1 MPTSAVLTDL
11 WLDLFRMLRFNAE
24 QRLIHLI
31 IQGWLRMPS
40 QPCLRSQ
47 QLDGTT
53 RSYNH
58 RAMSI
63 KPLPTLAAFFAVASI
78 GCAVGYQAMG
88 GIRIDKDGVL
98 HEPFGFIPLGYL
110 SATAALVTGTIALIN
125 SR

>member
-1 MPTSAVLTDL
+1 M
-11 WLDLFRMLRFNAE
+11 FRFNAE
-24 QRLIHLI
+24 LRFIHLI
-31 IQGWLRMPS
+31 IQGCLRTPS
-40 QPCLRSQ
+40 QPCLSCQ
-47 QLDGTT
+47 PLDGTT

-110 SATAALVTGTIALIN
+110 SATAALVTGTIALVN
-125 SR
+125 SRKRRDS